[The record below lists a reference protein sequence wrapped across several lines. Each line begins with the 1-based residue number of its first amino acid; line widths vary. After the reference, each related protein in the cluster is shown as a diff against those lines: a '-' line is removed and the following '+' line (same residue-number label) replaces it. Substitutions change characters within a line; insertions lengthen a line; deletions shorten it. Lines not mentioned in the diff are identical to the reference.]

1 MSDVSKLN
9 FGDNGG
15 DRNVKDAV
23 AREKLTVVDPTA
35 GEGLITFGVDA
46 NGNYGYKKVGAD
58 TVTPFKTGGDSEHD
72 EIMFIDSAT
81 ASGESNATHL
91 RLFTLRYKNKRV
103 YIDTNSA
110 KTVRIIW
117 NEYNGLETVLSNY
130 GNFNLSEANTKL
142 NDFLSPIGI
151 HITIRTITSTYFYLR
166 VYFDFNMKYQ
176 PMSQIDGV
184 VTSNTYTYA
193 KNKYIVGITSATTY
207 DPLTVASS
215 ATDYGTSTGSRYVLL
230 YTYKTS

>member
-58 TVTPFKTGGDSEHD
+58 TVTPFKTGGDTEHD
-72 EIMFIDSAT
+72 EIMWIDSVT
-81 ASGESNATHL
+81 ASGETDATHL
-91 RLFTLRYKNKRV
+91 RVFALRYKNKRV
-103 YIDTNSA
+103 YIDVDSA
-110 KTVRIIW
+110 NTVRIIW
-117 NEYNGLETVLSNY
+117 NEYNGLETVLSDY
-130 GNFNLSEANTKL
+130 GSFNLSEANTKL
-142 NDFLSPIGI
+142 NDFLSSIGI
-151 HITIRTITSTYFYLR
+151 HITIRTITSTYFCLR
-166 VYFDFNMKYQ
+166 FYFDFNMKYQ
-176 PMSQIDGV
+176 PTTNNNGI
-184 VTSNTYTYA
+184 VTSNTYTYT
-193 KNKYIVGITSATTY
+193 KNRYIVGITSVTTY

-215 ATDYGTSTGSRYVLL
+215 ATNYGTGTGSRYALL